1 MTHNTTPKRT
11 LSRRGF
17 NAALG
22 ASASLPLLGRKAF
35 AFESADVIVVGAGL
49 AGLNAALNLEA
60 EGYSVIVLEAA
71 DYVGGRT
78 RTYDFPSG
86 PTNAGGQTIGPYY
99 ARIRDLADRLG
110 VPLMSPPGR
119 VAMGNYVSGELVSSA
134 DWPNAKVNKTVGA
147 ERNVQPGALEF
158 FYLSN
163 NNPLPDVES
172 WKESEQA
179 HLDVSIARYMLNK
192 GASEEALRLA
202 SITMNVFSLSTG
214 SALAYLRDIK
224 RLQWGIATSDNQ
236 NTRSTYGASTEDD
249 GFEFSEVAGGT
260 QRLPEAMAA
269 ALNGD
274 VRLNQPVRSI
284 SMTGE
289 NVEVKTNDGSR
300 FQSKYVV
307 SAVPFSV
314 LRNIDVFPH
323 FEGIQRS
330 AVRQSGHGNTVRV
343 FMEPKTPFWDDDI
356 GEAGLYTDTAIERV
370 FARSNEEG
378 EIVGI
383 DCWVNGNAAFRLDQL
398 PSEAVGDFVVDTLAN
413 IRPSSRGKVDVI
425 KVHSWAKHSAS
436 GCCRHVFEAGQVTE
450 WADVM
455 AKPHNRLHLAGEQTR
470 SIENGMEA
478 AAKSGERAAFEIME
492 RIG

>member
-1 MTHNTTPKRT
+1 MTHTSPPKRA

-22 ASASLPLLGRKAF
+22 AATSLPLLGRKAF
-35 AFESADVIVVGAGL
+35 AFESADVIVIGAGL
-49 AGLNAALNLEA
+49 AGLNAALNLEQ

-78 RTYDFPSG
+78 LTYDFPSG

-99 ARIRDLADRLG
+99 ARVRDLAHRFD
-110 VPLMSPPGR
+110 VPLITPPGR

-172 WKESEQA
+172 WTEAEQA
-179 HLDVSIARYMLNK
+179 HLDVSIARYMINK

-236 NTRSTYGASTEDD
+236 NTRSTYGAGAAD
-249 GFEFSEVAGGT
+249 GFEFNEVAGGT

-269 ALNGD
+269 ALKGD
-274 VRLNQPVRSI
+274 VRLNQPVRSV
-284 SMTGE
+284 SMTGD
-289 NVEVKTNDGSR
+289 NVEVKTLDGSR

-323 FEGIQRS
+323 FEGIQRT

-356 GEAGLYTDTAIERV
+356 GEPGLYSDTAIERV

-398 PSEAVGDFVVDTLAN
+398 PTEAVGDFVVDTLAN
-413 IRPSSRGKVDVI
+413 IRPASRGKVDVI

-436 GCCRHVFEAGQVTE
+436 GCCRHVFEAGQVKE

-455 AKPHNRLHLAGEQTR
+455 AKPHGRLHLAGEQTR

-492 RIG
+492 RIS